1 MIKKESLL
9 NRTFVSLGYRD
20 YRLVWL
26 GSVTEHVGEWME
38 LAALLW
44 LVNDLT
50 HSPLMLTVVGS
61 CRFIP
66 MIFFPVLGGMVA
78 DKMDRRKLLTLAL
91 LMAAVLSVI
100 LAVLVKTGV
109 VAVWHLVVLSLL
121 GGVATSFNHPARQS
135 MVPNLVKREYLLNA
149 ISLDSAS
156 VQASRFIATPIAGYL
171 IAGFGVV
178 PVFGARAI
186 GALLAVCWLGFVKVR
201 LLPPPAGN
209 KTGLRN
215 VIDGFRYVRG
225 SALLL
230 ALIPLYLI
238 PWISQN
244 TSNNFL
250 PIFAKDILKIGA
262 SGYGFLQAAPG
273 LGAFVSLIALAAV
286 PYYRVNV
293 SLLFVTSGVLGL
305 SLFLFSISTWSTPS
319 LLLMLISGGMITSFT
334 TINSALIQNH
344 ISDAMR
350 GRVMS
355 LREVANGV
363 GPAGSLAF
371 GALAERTSAPFSL
384 ALLGIICIAVSIF
397 VAFPL
402 SKLRVTHSS
411 TPLT

>member
-1 MIKKESLL
+1 MTKTDSLL
-9 NRTFVSLGYRD
+9 SRTFVSLGYRD

-26 GSVTEHVGEWME
+26 GSVTEHIGEWME

-66 MIFFPVLGGMVA
+66 MVFFPVLGGMVA
-78 DKMDRRKLLTLAL
+78 DKMDRRRLLTLAL
-91 LMAAVLSVI
+91 LMGAVLSVI

-109 VAVWHLVVLSLL
+109 VAVWHLVVLSLM
-121 GGVATSFNHPARQS
+121 GGVATSFNHPARQA
-135 MVPNLVKREYLLNA
+135 MVPNLVKKEHLLNA

-156 VQASRFIATPIAGYL
+156 VQASRFIATPFAGYL
-171 IAGFGVV
+171 IASFGVV

-186 GALLAVCWLGFVKVR
+186 GALLAVCWLRFVR
-201 LLPPPAGN
+201 INLQPPPAGV
-209 KTGLRN
+209 KTGFRN

-238 PWISQN
+238 PWIAQN

-250 PIFAKDILKIGA
+250 PIFARDILKIGA

-273 LGAFVSLIALAAV
+273 LGALVSLIALAAV

-293 SLLFVTSGVLGL
+293 SLLFITSGILGL
-305 SLFLFSISTWSTPS
+305 SLFFFSISTWPISS
-319 LLLMLISGGMITSFT
+319 MLLLLVAGGMITSFT

-384 ALLGIICIAVSIF
+384 ALLGVLCVAVSIF
-397 VAFPL
+397 VGFHL
-402 SKLRVTHSS
+402 SKLRRVHS
-411 TPLT
+411 